1 MAINTHNPIGIPEF
15 PPVAQPKVKEPS
27 KVEVIKEHSDYL
39 REPLA
44 TELEQDTTHFTEA
57 AIQVLKF
64 HGAYQQ
70 DNRDIRQERSQAGLG
85 RDFRMM
91 LRTRQTAGIVPPE
104 LYLILDRLADAYG
117 YGNLRVTTRQAFQLH
132 GILKDNL
139 KTVIGTIVRSMQSTL
154 AACGDVERNI
164 MAPAA
169 PYRDR
174 AEYRYAQEYSFKIA
188 DLLAPHTSSYLDIW
202 VDGEAVPLP
211 ELDADVRKARQ
222 MSSGRGVR
230 VDSKE
235 PLLGKH
241 YLPRKFKSAI
251 TVPGDNSV
259 DIYTQDLGFIVMTD
273 DLGQLEGFN
282 VLVGGGM
289 GRTHKKE
296 QTFPLLA
303 KELGFVPVDLV
314 YELAQAIVA
323 VQRDHGD
330 RSDRRHARMKY
341 LVNDWGIDKFRQVV
355 EQYYGREIAPCRP
368 MPPFE
373 YKDYLG
379 WHEQGD
385 GKWFLGISIENGR
398 VKDEGKFQL
407 KTALRTLVERYELP
421 MHLTPHQNIIL
432 AEIDPSWRADIN
444 STLRRCGILQVDRV
458 SPLLRLA
465 MACPALPTCGL
476 ARTESERVIGSVA
489 ERIEKLLYQ
498 LDLADQTFQIRMTGC
513 PNGCAR
519 PYMAELGLVGN
530 TPGHYQV
537 WLAGSPRNDRLARLF
552 TEKVHIDALTT
563 FLLPMLQDFKRVRR
577 PSENFGDY
585 CDRVGFDYL
594 RTLEASEIE
603 PLKPAKPPR
612 RSTKSVQIRQS
623 AYDRLKAEAQAQ
635 GVSLADLAS
644 QAIEAFLN

>member
-1 MAINTHNPIGIPEF
+1 M
-15 PPVAQPKVKEPS
+15 VQSKVKGPS
-27 KVEVIKEHSDYL
+27 KVEVIKENSDYL

-44 TELEQDTTHFTEA
+44 TELAQDTTHFSEP

-70 DNRDIRQERSQAGLG
+70 DNRDIRQERRQAGLE

-91 LRTRQTAGIVPPE
+91 LRTRQTAGVVPPD
-104 LYLILDRLADAYG
+104 LYLTLDRLADDYG

-132 GILKDNL
+132 GILKANL
-139 KTVIGTIVRSMQSTL
+139 KTVVGTIVRSMQSTL

-174 AEYRYAQEYSFKIA
+174 PAYVYAHEYAVKIA
-188 DLLAPHTSSYLDIW
+188 DLLLPHTSSYYDIW
-202 VDGEAVPLP
+202 VDGETVPLP
-211 ELDADVRKARQ
+211 EIAPDVKAARETIGG
-222 MSSGRGVR
+222 SGVR
-230 VDSKE
+230 VDGKE
-235 PLLGKH
+235 PLLGTH

-259 DIYTQDLGFIVMTD
+259 DIYTQDLGFVVITND
-273 DLGQLEGFN
+273 RDELEGFN

-296 QTFPLLA
+296 QTFPLIA
-303 KELGFVPVDLV
+303 KELGFVPVDRV
-314 YELAQAIVA
+314 YDLAQAIVA

-341 LVNDWGIDKFRQVV
+341 LVNDWGIEKFKQVV
-355 EQYYGREIAPCRP
+355 EDYFGGDIAPCRP
-368 MPPFE
+368 MPAFKYE
-373 YKDYLG
+373 DYLG

-398 VKDEGKFQL
+398 IKDDGSFQL
-407 KTALRTLVERYELP
+407 KTALKTLVERYELP
-421 MHLTPHQNIIL
+421 MHLTPQQNVIL
-432 AEIDPSWRADIN
+432 ADIEPGWRADIDD
-444 STLRRCGILQVDRV
+444 TLKRHGIAPIERV
-458 SPLLRLA
+458 SSMTRIS

-476 ARTESERVIGSVA
+476 AQTESERVIGSVV

-498 LDLADQTFQIRMTGC
+498 LELADEAFQIRMTGC

-530 TPGHYQV
+530 SPGHYQV
-537 WLAGSPRNDRLARLF
+537 WLGGSPRNDRLARTF
-552 TEKVHIDALTT
+552 AEKVHIDSLTT

-577 PSENFGDY
+577 PSESFGDY

-594 RTLEASEIE
+594 RALEATELDAPTPKKRPKRTS
-603 PLKPAKPPR
+603 
-612 RSTKSVQIRQS
+612 KSVQIRQT
-623 AYDRLKAEAQAQ
+623 AYERLKAEAQSK
-635 GVSLADLAS
+635 GVSLAELAS
-644 QAIEAFLN
+644 QAIEAFLD